1 MSEKNNFKKQSL
13 PHFQIS
19 TGIPVDKE
27 REDRGQ
33 RAKHYCITCRLNLK
47 GAMIHP

>member
-1 MSEKNNFKKQSL
+1 MSKKNNFKSNHYHTFKYK
-13 PHFQIS
+13 
-19 TGIPVDKE
+19 PVFLDKE

-33 RAKHYCITCRLNLK
+33 RGKHYCITCRLNLK